1 MAVLTV
7 ATLGLTIFLA
17 FVVPKGLFPQQDTGL
32 ISGFSEAAQDI
43 SSGAMQRSQAMVNRI
58 VHDDPDVEHV
68 LSFVGGAQ
76 GAGNTGTVFVALRP
90 HGKRKST
97 ADEIVG
103 RLRPKLSSVPGI
115 TLFLQSVQDMR
126 VGGRAS
132 RTQYQY
138 ALQDADLAELA
149 TWSPKVL
156 ERLRKVPELR
166 DVNTDQQT
174 AGIQLDVVIDRDRA
188 ARQGISM
195 QTIDDTL
202 YDAFGQR
209 QVATSFTPLN
219 YYRVV
224 LEATPAQQASPD
236 QLSHVYLRAS
246 DGALV
251 PLSSIAKFGISPTP
265 LSINHQG
272 QLPATTLSFNLA
284 PGVALG
290 QAVTAIRAAERQIGL
305 PATVHASFQGTAQAF
320 GASLGSEPWLILA
333 ALFTVYV
340 VLGILYESLIH
351 PITIISTLPSAAL
364 GALIALLVLHVE
376 FSIIALIGVVL
387 LLGIVKK
394 NAIMM
399 IDFALEAERVEG
411 LDPKTAIHRAAP
423 AALPP
428 DPDDDAGGALR
439 RAAAWRSAWAPAP
452 SCAARWAS
460 ASWAASASPRSS
472 TCSRRRSSTST
483 STGCDGSPPPPAAS
497 VPA

>member
-90 HGKRKST
+90 HDKRKST

-132 RTQYQY
+132 RTQFQY

-188 ARQGISM
+188 ARQGISI

-202 YDAFGQR
+202 VRRLWPAPGRDVVHAAQLLPRRAGGDAGPAGQPR
-209 QVATSFTPLN
+209 S
-219 YYRVV
+219 
-224 LEATPAQQASPD
+224 
-236 QLSHVYLRAS
+236 
-246 DGALV
+246 AL
-251 PLSSIAKFGISPTP
+251 AR
-265 LSINHQG
+265 
-272 QLPATTLSFNLA
+272 LPAGVGRRAGPAVEHREVRHLRRPAVDQPPGPAARDDAIVQPGAGRRARSGRHRDPRRRA
-284 PGVALG
+284 PDRPAGHGAR
-290 QAVTAIRAAERQIGL
+290 RAFKARRR
-305 PATVHASFQGTAQAF
+305 
-320 GASLGSEPWLILA
+320 
-333 ALFTVYV
+333 
-340 VLGILYESLIH
+340 
-351 PITIISTLPSAAL
+351 PSA
-364 GALIALLVLHVE
+364 
-376 FSIIALIGVVL
+376 
-387 LLGIVKK
+387 
-394 NAIMM
+394 
-399 IDFALEAERVEG
+399 
-411 LDPKTAIHRAAP
+411 P
-423 AALPP
+423 
-428 DPDDDAGGALR
+428 
-439 RAAAWRSAWAPAP
+439 RSA
-452 SCAARWAS
+452 AS
-460 ASWAASASPRSS
+460 R
-472 TCSRRRSSTST
+472 
-483 STGCDGSPPPPAAS
+483 G
-497 VPA
+497 